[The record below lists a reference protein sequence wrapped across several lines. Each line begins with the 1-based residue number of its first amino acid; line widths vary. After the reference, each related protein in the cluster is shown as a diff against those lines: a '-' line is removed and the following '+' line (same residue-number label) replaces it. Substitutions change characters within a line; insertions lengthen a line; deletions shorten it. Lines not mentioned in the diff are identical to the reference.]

1 VPYLPQAAAAAGLG
15 VERVDGSFV
24 IDRRPERTLRIYS
37 TTLAAARPGAIAA
50 GLADA
55 AEIDGLIA
63 ALEAAMGD
71 AIEWVSSP
79 FFTDVI
85 MHKTT

>member
-1 VPYLPQAAAAAGLG
+1 LA
-15 VERVDGSFV
+15 F
-24 IDRRPERTLRIYS
+24 PERTLRIYS
-37 TTLAAARPGAIAA
+37 TTLAAVRSGAIAA

-63 ALEAAMGD
+63 ALEVATGD

-79 FFTDVI
+79 FFTDII
-85 MHKTT
+85 MRRTDKIY